1 MERKKY
7 SDKEIKTKIIES
19 VQKIKN
25 GGSMVARKRATLDWL
40 VARLSTSS
48 KKKEEKNT
56 SWDNSAVVFFSAR
69 GHHLSPSLSLSCPL
83 SFLSPLAP
91 FSLPHHSSHVCIN
104 EHAPPPASYYPHPSI
119 GCNGYP
125 CSFHNPSCSRP
136 ALFHTPFS
144 LRCFLTCPFLQCVIT
159 YIHLRFF
166 LFLFSFLS
174 PVAHSCSSRRRGLDG
189 HLVCT

>member
-1 MERKKY
+1 MQKNVQRWIGSWLDSRRRPKKGGKKY
-7 SDKEIKTKIIES
+7 IMG
-19 VQKIKN
+19 Q
-25 GGSMVARKRATLDWL
+25 
-40 VARLSTSS
+40 
-48 KKKEEKNT
+48 
-56 SWDNSAVVFFSAR
+56 FSR
-69 GHHLSPSLSLSCPL
+69 RFLLCPWPPSLSCPL

-174 PVAHSCSSRRRGLDG
+174 PVAHSCSPRRRGLDG